1 MFSMVFPFSEIVKEP
16 QGEAALRTAM
26 SLAFLNGGL
35 PQGTPISPLIT
46 NVMMIPV
53 DFKLSN
59 TLRNFEKQSFIYTR
73 YADDFIISSKYDFD
87 VRSVEEL
94 VVSTLNSFGAPF
106 TINAS
111 KTRYG
116 SSAGRNW
123 NLGVMLNK
131 DNEITVGHKKKK
143 QIKEMVNGS
152 AYDFLRTNEHLGRKI
167 IFLTL
172 GGSYSYGTNV
182 ETSDVDVRGCALNS
196 ESDLLGLTSFEQVVN
211 TQTDTTIYAFNKL
224 VSLLLNC
231 NPNTIEML
239 GCKPEHY
246 FYISDIG
253 REMIANRKMFL
264 SKRAVHSFGG
274 YANQQLRRLENA
286 LARDRLSQARREEH
300 ILNSMKGAVKSFESR
315 YTIFENGSI
324 VLYTDESPREDLDRE
339 IFADIQLKKYP
350 VREFNSVINDLTNVI
365 GTYEKLNHRNH
376 KKDDEH
382 LNKHA
387 MHLIRLY
394 LLCLDILEKED
405 IVTYRGDDLPLLM
418 SIRKGDYQL
427 EDGTYRPEF
436 FEMVSDF
443 EKRLNYAKQ
452 NTSLPDNPDMK
463 KVEEFVMSVNRRAI
477 DA

>member
-1 MFSMVFPFSEIVKEP
+1 M
-16 QGEAALRTAM
+16 
-26 SLAFLNGGL
+26 
-35 PQGTPISPLIT
+35 
-46 NVMMIPV
+46 
-53 DFKLSN
+53 
-59 TLRNFEKQSFIYTR
+59 
-73 YADDFIISSKYDFD
+73 
-87 VRSVEEL
+87 
-94 VVSTLNSFGAPF
+94 
-106 TINAS
+106 TI
-111 KTRYG
+111 
-116 SSAGRNW
+116 
-123 NLGVMLNK
+123 
-131 DNEITVGHKKKK
+131 E

-152 AYDFLRTNEHLGRKI
+152 AYDFLRTNEHLGSKI

-324 VLYTDESPREDLDRE
+324 VLYTDESLREDLDRE

-452 NTSLPDNPDMK
+452 NTSLPETPDMK
-463 KVEEFVMSVNRRAI
+463 KVEEFVVSVNRRAI